1 VPGDVLVVSI
11 LGSSALRFRPRHDQ
25 AVPQLLLVGSQQ
37 TLPWGTWCR
46 TSIVLN
52 VVHAIGD
59 RLVGRA
65 HGAQMEYGDILFD
78 LLTLGDYSGQY
89 ASGDAA

>member
-1 VPGDVLVVSI
+1 MGFFAAGERAEGV
-11 LGSSALRFRPRHDQ
+11 
-25 AVPQLLLVGSQQ
+25 AV
-37 TLPWGTWCR
+37 
-46 TSIVLN
+46 
-52 VVHAIGD
+52 GD

-65 HGAQMEYGDILFD
+65 HGAQMEYGDILLD

>member
-1 VPGDVLVVSI
+1 MGFWRPGERAE
-11 LGSSALRFRPRHDQ
+11 GA
-25 AVPQLLLVGSQQ
+25 AVD
-37 TLPWGTWCR
+37 
-46 TSIVLN
+46 
-52 VVHAIGD
+52 D

-65 HGAQMEYGDILFD
+65 HGAQMEYGDILLD